1 MLSVVLIPAGYTEYD
16 AQGRVQGTLDVPLS
30 QDGLEQA
37 REHAE
42 ALQSL
47 NIDALYCGPCK
58 SCEQTAEVVS
68 DVLGL
73 KCKSL
78 DFLRNLDQGLWQ
90 GMLIDDVKEK
100 QPKVYKK
107 WREDPESVCPPE
119 GETVEEARERL
130 LAALK
135 KLSKKHKKQ
144 TIALVLAE
152 PLGSVLKN
160 LLQLSELSDMWTRSE
175 TESVEPISLVVPDAL
190 LAK

>member
-1 MLSVVLIPAGYTEYD
+1 MLSVVLIPAGYNEYD
-16 AQGRVQGTLDVPLS
+16 TQGRVQGTLDVPLS
-30 QDGLEQA
+30 QDGLEQV

-42 ALQSL
+42 ALKSL
-47 NIDALYCGPCK
+47 NIDALYSGPCT
-58 SCEQTAEVVS
+58 SCEQTAGVVAE
-68 DVLGL
+68 VLGL

-107 WREDPESVCPPE
+107 WREDPENVCPPE
-119 GETVEEARERL
+119 GETVEAARERL
-130 LAALK
+130 LRALK
-135 KLSKKHKKQ
+135 KLAKKHKKQ

-160 LLQLSELSDMWTRSE
+160 LVQLSELSDMWARSE
-175 TESVEPISLVVPDAL
+175 AESVEPISLVVPDAL